1 MEKRLAKNLH
11 LLRKYHGYT
20 LVELARL
27 LQISKSA
34 LSDYEN
40 AKSPPSFELVYQYC
54 IRFNVDLAVI
64 GSELLEEE
72 KFKSGK
78 YQRSRVNP
86 IDLLVMNQKQALL
99 QQKLE
104 SMEVQLTLLNQLLE
118 SKESENKTLKMQIDL
133 LSP

>member
-1 MEKRLAKNLH
+1 
-11 LLRKYHGYT
+11 
-20 LVELARL
+20 
-27 LQISKSA
+27 
-34 LSDYEN
+34 
-40 AKSPPSFELVYQYC
+40 
-54 IRFNVDLAVI
+54 VDLAVI

-72 KFKSGK
+72 KFRSGK

-118 SKESENKTLKMQIDL
+118 SKESENKTLKLQIDL